1 MSTVTDMRANPRD
14 VLEQFG
20 PNVFAEA
27 YKRGMSVSA
36 YLEMQDPSMSHDD
49 GLDAFQ
55 RVVREAGVRT
65 SSLDG
70 IGLPASSW
78 DEFNDTPQKRA
89 LAVEWAARQWRAA
102 ITGRPYHTRDL
113 FSTADLANTAGNPA
127 AYAAGAR
134 YNMVTPA
141 IPTREL
147 IATNTGISAGT
158 YQAYYL
164 TTPTAANA
172 TRQYRVAE
180 LAEIPMAT
188 LAGGDHTIKL
198 HKVGRGLERSYEAM
212 RRQPIDKVAIWI
224 QYLAAQA
231 EADKL
236 TTIIDVLVSGD
247 GNSGT
252 SATNYNLTALDT
264 AASAGTLTLKGW
276 LAYKMKFVNP
286 MSLTHIL
293 VTEAVALQLALL
305 NTGNANVPLVNVQAA
320 AGFGSLTA
328 INPQLRDAV
337 AMGWTSS
344 APALKIVG
352 FDRRLALERVYE
364 VGGNIQEVERY
375 ASHQGEALFLTEVEA
390 FCCFMPGANITLNVN
405 A

>member
-1 MSTVTDMRANPRD
+1 MSTVTEMRANPKD
-14 VLEQFG
+14 TLEQFG

-36 YLEMQDPSMSHDD
+36 YLEMQDPSTAHDD

-65 SSLDG
+65 TGLDD
-70 IGLPASSW
+70 IGMPASSW
-78 DEFNDTPQKRA
+78 EQFNDTPQKRA
-89 LAVEWAARQWRAA
+89 LAMEWAARQWRAA
-102 ITGRPYHTRDL
+102 SIGRPYHTRDL
-113 FSTADLANTAGNPA
+113 YNSADLANTAGNPA
-127 AYAAGAR
+127 AYATGPR
-134 YNMVTPA
+134 YNLVTPA
-141 IPTREL
+141 IPIREL

-164 TTPTAANA
+164 TTPAAA
-172 TRQYRVAE
+172 DTRQYRVAE
-180 LAEIPMAT
+180 LAEIPMTT
-188 LAGGDHTIKL
+188 LAGGDHTVKL
-198 HKVGRGLERSYEAM
+198 HKVGRGLESSYEAM

-236 TTIIDVLVSGD
+236 TAILDVLVTGD
-247 GNSGT
+247 GNGNT
-252 SATNYNLTALDT
+252 AATNHNLTALDT

-276 LAYKMKFVNP
+276 LAFKMKFTNP
-286 MSLTHIL
+286 KSLTHIL
-293 VTEAVALQLALL
+293 VQEAVALQLALL
-305 NTGNANVPLVNVQAA
+305 NTGNANMPLVNIQAQ

-344 APALKIVG
+344 APVLKIVG
-352 FDRRLALERVYE
+352 FDRRLAVERVYE
-364 VGGNIQEVERY
+364 IGGNIQEVERY
-375 ASHQGEALFLTEVEA
+375 ASHQGEALYLTETEA
-390 FCCFMPGANITLNVN
+390 FCCFMPGANFTLNVN

>member
-1 MSTVTDMRANPRD
+1 MRASPKD
-14 VLEQFG
+14 TFEQFG

-36 YLEMQDPSMSHDD
+36 YLEMQDPSTAHDD

-55 RVVREAGVRT
+55 RVVRVAGVRT
-65 SSLDG
+65 TGLDD
-70 IGLPASSW
+70 IGMPASSW
-78 DEFNDTPQKRA
+78 DEFNNTPQKRA
-89 LAVEWAARQWRAA
+89 LAMEWAARQWRSAS
-102 ITGRPYHTRDL
+102 TGRPYHTRDL
-113 FSTADLANTAGNPA
+113 YSSADLANTAGNPA
-127 AYAAGAR
+127 AYATGPR
-134 YNMVTPA
+134 YAMVTPA
-141 IPTREL
+141 IPVREL

-164 TTPTAANA
+164 TTPAAA
-172 TRQYRVAE
+172 DTRQYRVAE
-180 LAEIPMAT
+180 LAEIPMTT
-188 LAGGDHTIKL
+188 LAGGDHTVKL
-198 HKVGRGLERSYEAM
+198 HKVGRGLESSYEAM

-236 TTIIDVLVSGD
+236 TAIIDVLVSGD
-247 GNSGT
+247 GNT
-252 SATNYNLTALDT
+252 STAATNYNLTALDT

-276 LAYKMKFVNP
+276 LAFKMKFTNP

-293 VTEAVALQLALL
+293 VQEAVALQLSLL
-305 NTGNANVPLVNVQAA
+305 NVGNANVPLVNIQAQ

-344 APALKIVG
+344 APSLKIVG
-352 FDRRLALERVYE
+352 FDRRLAVERVYE

-375 ASHQGEALFLTEVEA
+375 ASHQGEALYLTEVEA
-390 FCCFMPGANITLNVN
+390 FCTFMPGANFTLNVN

>member
-1 MSTVTDMRANPRD
+1 MSTVTDVRANPKD

-36 YLEMQDPSMSHDD
+36 YLEMQDPSTSHDD

-147 IATNTGISAGT
+147 IATNTGIAAGT

-293 VTEAVALQLALL
+293 VTEDVALQLALL

>member
-1 MSTVTDMRANPRD
+1 MSTVTEMRANAKD

-36 YLEMQDPSMSHDD
+36 YLEQQDPSTAHDD

-65 SSLDG
+65 ASLEG

-102 ITGRPYHTRDL
+102 SIGRPYHTRDL

-134 YNMVTPA
+134 YNMVTAA
-141 IPTREL
+141 IPVREL
-147 IATNTGISAGT
+147 IAANTGINAGT

-188 LAGGDHTIKL
+188 LTGGDHTIKL
-198 HKVGRGLERSYEAM
+198 KKVGRGLERSYEAM

-236 TTIIDVLVSGD
+236 TAIIDVLVSGD
-247 GNSGT
+247 GNSNT
-252 SATNYNLTALDT
+252 AATNHNLGALDT
-264 AASAGTLTLKGW
+264 AAVAGTLTLKGW
-276 LAYKMKFVNP
+276 LAYKMKFTNP

-293 VTEAVALQLALL
+293 VQEAVALQLALL
-305 NTGNANVPLVNVQAA
+305 NTGNANVPLVNVQAQ

-344 APALKIVG
+344 APTLKIVG

-364 VGGNIQEVERY
+364 IGGNIQEVERY
-375 ASHQGEALFLTEVEA
+375 ASHQGEALFLTETEA
-390 FCCFMPGANITLNVN
+390 FCCFMPGSNITLNVN

>member
-1 MSTVTDMRANPRD
+1 MSTVTEMRANPKD
-14 VLEQFG
+14 VFEQFG

-36 YLEMQDPSMSHDD
+36 YLEQQDPSTTHDD

-65 SSLDG
+65 ASLEG
-70 IGLPASSW
+70 IGLPASTW

-89 LAVEWAARQWRAA
+89 LAVEWMARQWRAA
-102 ITGRPYHTRDL
+102 TTGRPYHTRDL
-113 FSTADLANTAGNPA
+113 FSSADLANTAGNPA
-127 AYAAGAR
+127 AYATGAR
-134 YNMVTPA
+134 YNLVTAA
-141 IPTREL
+141 IPVREL
-147 IATNTGISAGT
+147 VAANTGINAGT

-164 TTPTAANA
+164 TTPAAA
-172 TRQYRVAE
+172 DTRQYRVAE
-180 LAEIPMAT
+180 LAEIPMTT

-198 HKVGRGLERSYEAM
+198 KKVGRGLERSYEAM

-236 TTIIDVLVSGD
+236 TAIIDVLVSGD

-276 LAYKMKFVNP
+276 LAFKMKFTNP

-364 VGGNIQEVERY
+364 IGGNIQEVERY
-375 ASHQGEALFLTEVEA
+375 ASHQGEAIFLTETEA
-390 FCCFMPGANITLNVN
+390 FCCFMPGANLTLNVN

>member
-36 YLEMQDPSMSHDD
+36 YLEMQDPSTSHDD

-55 RVVREAGVRT
+55 RVVRETGVRT

-147 IATNTGISAGT
+147 IATNTGIAAST

-293 VTEAVALQLALL
+293 VTEDVALQLALL